1 MESFPAFELVG
12 VILCI
17 LISAYFSGTETALT
31 ALSDIKITELREK
44 WKFIAPVLKKWKKNP
59 SLILS
64 SILIGNNVVNIL
76 GALLSGKIAYSFLFK
91 PYGAAVADIV
101 AVAAMTLTV
110 LIFGEITPKTFANV
124 NPEKW
129 AVPALFV
136 LRMTS
141 WIIYPFSYVL
151 SHFAKRMVK
160 VMGGDDKSSGLT
172 QTDIEYMIQEGKD
185 KGVFE
190 QEEQGDLL
198 KSVIEFK
205 HTLVKEI
212 MTPRTDTHF
221 LETDTTIAEAL
232 EKVDEW
238 GHSRIPVFEDSVDNV
253 KGILYVK
260 DLVGVL
266 SKKDARPSDTI
277 NDVLRAN
284 INYVP
289 ETQKI
294 NDTLKT
300 MQAGETHIAI
310 VVDEFGGTAGII
322 TLEDIIEELVG
333 DIRDEDDK
341 EEDSIVNIRED
352 VNLVLAHI
360 SVGDLEEEM
369 GIKIPDD
376 ADYNSLGGFIVNE
389 VGSVPEVG
397 FRMRYQGN
405 EFTVVESNEKHI
417 VKVEIRK
424 LSIEEMQEES
434 KDESE

>member
-1 MESFPAFELVG
+1 MESFPAFEFVG

-17 LISAYFSGTETALT
+17 IISAYFSGTETALT

-44 WKFIAPVLKKWKKNP
+44 WKFIDPVLKKWKKDP

-76 GALLSGKIAYSFLFK
+76 GALLSGKIAHNLLFK
-91 PYGAAVADIV
+91 PYGVAVADVAAVAV
-101 AVAAMTLTV
+101 MTLAV
-110 LIFGEITPKTFANV
+110 LIFGEVTPKTFANV

-141 WIIYPFSYVL
+141 WIIYPFSFVL
-151 SHFAKRMVK
+151 SHFAKKMVK
-160 VMGGDDKSSGLT
+160 FMGGDDKSSGLT
-172 QTDIEYMIQEGKD
+172 QTDIEYMINEGNN

-205 HTLVKEI
+205 YTLVKEI

-221 LETDTTIAEAL
+221 LETDTTIAEVL
-232 EKVDEW
+232 EKVEEW
-238 GHSRIPVFEDSVDNV
+238 GHSRIPVFEDSVDDV

-260 DLVGVL
+260 DLVGIL
-266 SKKDARPSDTI
+266 SKKDVKPDDTI
-277 NDVLRAN
+277 NGILRVN

-300 MQAGETHIAI
+300 MQAGETHMSI

-341 EEDSIVNIRED
+341 EEDPIVNIRED
-352 VNLVLAHI
+352 VNLVSAHI
-360 SVGDLEEEM
+360 SIGDLEEEM
-369 GIKIPDD
+369 GIDIPDD
-376 ADYNSLGGFIVNE
+376 GDYNSLGGFIVNE

-397 FRMRYQGN
+397 FKMRYKGN

-424 LSIEEMQEES
+424 LSKEEMQEEFQE
-434 KDESE
+434 ESE

>member
-17 LISAYFSGTETALT
+17 IISAYFSGTETALT
-31 ALSDIKITELREK
+31 ALSDVKLLELKKK
-44 WKFIAPVLKKWKKNP
+44 WKFIAPTLKKWNKDP

-76 GALLSGKIAYSFLFK
+76 GALLSGKIAHNLLFK
-91 PYGAAVADIV
+91 SYGAAVADVV
-101 AVAAMTLTV
+101 AVAVMTLAV

-141 WIIYPFSYVL
+141 WIIYPFSFVL
-151 SHFAKRMVK
+151 SRFAKKMVK
-160 VMGGDDKSSGLT
+160 VMGGNDKSSGLT
-172 QTDIEYMIQEGKD
+172 QTDIEYIIREGND
-185 KGVFE
+185 KGIFE

-198 KSVIEFK
+198 ASVIEFK
-205 HTLVKEI
+205 DTMVKEI
-212 MTPRTDTHF
+212 MTPRTDSHL
-221 LETDTTIAEAL
+221 LESNTTIAETL
-232 EKVDEW
+232 DKVEEW
-238 GHSRIPVFEDSVDNV
+238 GHSRIPVYEDSVDSI

-260 DLVGVL
+260 DLVGLL
-266 SKKDARPSDTI
+266 SKNNLRTDDTI
-277 NDVLRAN
+277 SSILREKV
-284 INYVP
+284 NYVP

-294 NDTLKT
+294 NETLKT
-300 MQAGETHIAI
+300 MQAGETHLSI
-310 VVDEFGGTAGII
+310 VVDEFGGTSGII

-341 EEDSIVNIRED
+341 EEDQVVNLRED

-360 SVGDLEEEM
+360 SIGDLEEEM
-369 GIKIPDD
+369 GIEIPDD
-376 ADYNSLGGFIVNE
+376 ADYNSLGGFIINE
-389 VGSVPEVG
+389 VGNVPEVG
-397 FRMRYQGN
+397 FRMRYKGN
-405 EFTVVESNEKHI
+405 EFTIVESNEKHI

-424 LSIEEMQEES
+424 LSKEEMQEEFAEGP
-434 KDESE
+434 K